1 MLRIYVVHSSTT
13 ILLLTLQISYFL
25 KGLFTINY
33 NIVLSQNLFHSS
45 LPPLL
50 SKNMAL
56 LLPPPYSLRPLT
68 LTTLNSTTSLSLLS
82 VFSPFPSFS
91 LPSLRLS
98 THHHLSNRSLR
109 FLPSAP
115 AASSAETT
123 GTKPTVIVTEKL
135 GEAGLAFLREFANVD
150 CAYNLSQEELCAK
163 ISLCDAIIVRSGT
176 KVLVLN
182 GIFFYFF
189 MSSFLFLMLQTVNLN
204 GFD

>member
-1 MLRIYVVHSSTT
+1 
-13 ILLLTLQISYFL
+13 
-25 KGLFTINY
+25 
-33 NIVLSQNLFHSS
+33 
-45 LPPLL
+45 
-50 SKNMAL
+50 MAL

-68 LTTLNSTTSLSLLS
+68 LTTLNPTTSLSLLS
-82 VFSPFPSFS
+82 VLSPF
-91 LPSLRLS
+91 PSLRLS

-189 MSSFLFLMLQTVNLN
+189 HVLLPLSNVANSKLQWV
-204 GFD
+204 